1 MVKNE
6 RGVIVEATSEA
17 RRAKRG
23 PWVLIVL
30 TVSVI
35 DAVVAMAVVWFVF
48 PEAILFLARE

>member
-6 RGVIVEATSEA
+6 RGVTVEATPEA

-35 DAVVAMAVVWFVF
+35 DAAVAMAVVWFVF